1 MLPKI
6 TNAVSRVLKYR
17 IADIFYDLKHFSGK
31 KVLSR
36 GLILAV
42 VFSFGALSTYF
53 YIAKINPSFISDNKP
68 ISDPYL
74 AFSLEI
80 YDKIKANYWDKVSDE
95 QLVNLY
101 KLAAEKVSGKPQN
114 LIIPNKTAV
123 QKTEQLV
130 NPNPLPQNGLAL
142 SLNLQGSSVSDL
154 KVLDQ
159 SKKDD
164 SLNYKIGLQNML
176 VDDLKELDNGKK
188 KELVTNI
195 AAAVLAN
202 LQPFGRSGL
211 YTSKQEQ
218 ALKNTV
224 QNINPAEDRYA
235 DLGLKKGASQD
246 GIKQAYQKKLAALG
260 NDKSDKAQADLKKAK
275 DAYTALSTPDNQK
288 RYDSTGIDPTVTS
301 KLISDDIAYIRLIKF
316 SPTTYNE
323 LHAVAQSLGTD
334 SGPNALI
341 LDLRQNIGG
350 AIDSV
355 PYYMGDFLGKNQS
368 TYDFLHQGE
377 YQPFKTNTDRF
388 PPLTRFKQV
397 VVLIDGATQ
406 SSAEVM
412 AAVFKK
418 YHLGVLVGSKTRGW
432 GTVEQVFN
440 LDNQIDPAEK
450 YSVFLVHSLTI
461 GDDNQPIEG
470 KGVIPNVDI
479 QKTGWKQS
487 LFTYFHYSQLTDT
500 VANILSQPLD

>member
-1 MLPKI
+1 MLPQFKN
-6 TNAVSRVLKYR
+6 TVSRVLKYR
-17 IADIFYDLKHFSGK
+17 IIDIARDLRRLSGK
-31 KVLSR
+31 RVLSR
-36 GLILAV
+36 LLILAV
-42 VFSFGALSTYF
+42 VFGFGALSTYF
-53 YIAKINPSFISDNKP
+53 YITHINPSLVSGKP
-68 ISDPYL
+68 TPDPYL

-80 YDKIKANYWDKVSDE
+80 YDKIKSNYWDKIPDE
-95 QLVNLY
+95 QLINLY

-114 LIIPNKTAV
+114 LVIPNKQAV
-123 QKTEQLV
+123 QKTQDLV
-130 NPNPLPQNGLAL
+130 NPNPLPQNGLGL
-142 SLNLQGSSVSDL
+142 SLNLQGSSVADL

-159 SKKDD
+159 PKKDD
-164 SLNYKIGLQNML
+164 GLNYKIGLQNML
-176 VDDLKELDNGKK
+176 IDDLKGLDNGKK

-224 QNINPAEDRYA
+224 QNINPADDRYA

-246 GIKQAYQKKLAALG
+246 DIKQAYQKKSSQLG
-260 NDKSDKAQADLKKAK
+260 PDKSDKAQAELKKAK

-288 RYDSTGIDPTVTS
+288 RYDSTGIEPTVVS

-316 SPTTYNE
+316 SPTTYDE
-323 LHAVAQSLGTD
+323 LHAAAQSLGTD

-341 LDLRQNIGG
+341 LDLRQNVGG

-355 PYYMGDFLGKNQS
+355 PYYMGDFLGKN
-368 TYDFLHQGE
+368 TEAYNFFHQGE
-377 YQPFKTNTDRF
+377 YQPFKTTTDKF
-388 PPLTRFKQV
+388 PSLARFKQV

-406 SSAEVM
+406 SSAETM

-470 KGVIPNVDI
+470 KGVMPNVDT
-479 QKTGWKQS
+479 QKPDWKQS
-487 LFTYFHYSQLTDT
+487 LFAYFHYQQLTDA
-500 VANILSQPLD
+500 VANLLSRPLN